1 MIHSWLNSWCGTRG
15 YEGQAKWTSV
25 YISVTIREY
34 YTVIYFEKTIFNN
47 PLYPVLNNYVDVNY
61 LWFKKKKINEYNLIN
76 LKYRESTVPVDMM
89 LYKP

>member
-1 MIHSWLNSWCGTRG
+1 M
-15 YEGQAKWTSV
+15 

-61 LWFKKKKINEYNLIN
+61 QWFKKKKINEYNLSN